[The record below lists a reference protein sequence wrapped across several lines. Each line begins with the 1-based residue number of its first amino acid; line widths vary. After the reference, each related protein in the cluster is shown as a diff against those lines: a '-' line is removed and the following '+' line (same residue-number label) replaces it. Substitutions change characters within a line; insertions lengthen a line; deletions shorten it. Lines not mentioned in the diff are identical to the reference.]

1 MAPSWAWRAHLIVQA
16 HEAQG
21 VANTFHLVQ
30 DIRAQ
35 DHGCEGDGD
44 GAAAPCRDHLTRTVA
59 SVLLLPMALVLLPP
73 SAAARPPP
81 RLTTCLGLM
90 QYRWSAGTPSCSRR
104 MTEMNFCETLLL
116 TQELSLAVWTAS
128 WLESEVLEGLGDEKE
143 LLLSGVSG
151 HKRSFPAW
159 SRSGKGGP

>member
-44 GAAAPCRDHLTRTVA
+44 GAAAPCRDHLTWTVA
-59 SVLLLPMALVLLPP
+59 SALLLPTLLVLLPP
-73 SAAARPPP
+73 
-81 RLTTCLGLM
+81 
-90 QYRWSAGTPSCSRR
+90 
-104 MTEMNFCETLLL
+104 
-116 TQELSLAVWTAS
+116 VWQPAPLPDS
-128 WLESEVLEGLGDEKE
+128 P
-143 LLLSGVSG
+143 
-151 HKRSFPAW
+151 PAW
-159 SRSGKGGP
+159 G

>member
-1 MAPSWAWRAHLIVQA
+1 MAPSWAWRTHLIVQA

-59 SVLLLPMALVLLPP
+59 SVLLLPMELVLLAPVRQP
-73 SAAARPPP
+73 ALHPDSP
-81 RLTTCLGLM
+81 
-90 QYRWSAGTPSCSRR
+90 
-104 MTEMNFCETLLL
+104 
-116 TQELSLAVWTAS
+116 
-128 WLESEVLEGLGDEKE
+128 
-143 LLLSGVSG
+143 
-151 HKRSFPAW
+151 PAW
-159 SRSGKGGP
+159 G